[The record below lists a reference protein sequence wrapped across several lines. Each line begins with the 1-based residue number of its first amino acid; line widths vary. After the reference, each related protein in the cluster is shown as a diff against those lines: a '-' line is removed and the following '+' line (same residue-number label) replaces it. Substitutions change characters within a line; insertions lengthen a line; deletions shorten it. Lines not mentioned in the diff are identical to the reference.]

1 MTTDGTPSE
10 PTDPETP
17 VEPTRPQLNPDDK
30 HTTLHENVRNALLAL
45 PGDFKFEHSVSGIA
59 AVDLFNLNTLMGAG
73 IEAEVVRTLNTLRK
87 VWDPEN
93 DWSGYSFERSSQ
105 AFPDVR
111 LVKHTEDGDD
121 IAIGIELKGWFLLA
135 KEGVPSLRYQVSP
148 AACADH
154 DLVCVV
160 PWYLSNAVS
169 GVAQV
174 AEPWVESAR
183 YAAEWRDYWWQFVR
197 GGTGSQSR
205 GVTYPPNAA
214 PYPSKADLVTAKADY
229 DGGNN
234 YGRLPRCRPLMDQ
247 FIEKAGST
255 PILDILAKDWV
266 WFLKLHTDTADADDV
281 SSRLAAEVARK
292 SQAKAPE
299 ITEEIVRA
307 LKTLR
312 DATGWLDA

>member
-1 MTTDGTPSE
+1 MSE
-10 PTDPETP
+10 QDESVT
-17 VEPTRPQLNPDDK
+17 EPTRPELDPDDAR
-30 HTTLHENVRNALLAL
+30 TQLHVNVRNALLAL

-111 LVKHTEDGDD
+111 LVKRTGDGDE

-183 YAAEWRDYWWQFVR
+183 FAAEWRDHWWQYIR
-197 GGTGSQSR
+197 AATGNQPR
-205 GVTYPPNAA
+205 GVTYPEGAA

-234 YGRLPRCRPLMDQ
+234 YGRLPRCKPLMDQ

-255 PILDILAKDWV
+255 PILEIPAKDWV
-266 WFLKLHTDTADADDV
+266 WFLRLHTDTADPGDV
-281 SSRLAAEVARK
+281 TDRLAAEVARK
-292 SQAKAPE
+292 SGALAPTTTDE
-299 ITEEIVRA
+299 ILKA

-312 DATGWLDA
+312 DATGWLDSS